1 MKISLLF
8 VLCFLATTFAQAQKT
23 EKLFLSGLDKDHT
36 KTWDFFCTGGRNSN
50 VWSHIE
56 VPSCWE
62 MQGFGTLNYGNKIEK
77 LSNEKGLYRYSF
89 SVPDDWKNKN
99 IVIVFEGSMTDTEVK
114 INGSLAGPIHQGSF
128 YRFKYDISKLLKF
141 GKQNL
146 LEVTVSKLSSNKS
159 VNGAER
165 EVDFWVFGGIYR
177 PVYLEAFPKQ
187 HIDRVAINAKADGS
201 FYSDVYFDGISR
213 NLSLETTIRDASGKI
228 VLNQNTEIKDLD
240 SDKVSVIAMVDH
252 PKTWNPEW
260 PYLYQ
265 VTFKLNKGK
274 KTIHQ
279 TTEKFG
285 FRTVEVRLNDG
296 IYINGQKVIFRGV
309 NRHSSWPTSGKTMSK
324 ELSIQDVMLM
334 KEMNMNAVRMSHYPP
349 DVHFLDVCDSLG
361 LFVLDELT
369 GWQKSYDTKVG
380 KPLVKEMVTRDV
392 NHPSIVIW
400 DNGNEG
406 GFNFDFDDDF
416 AKYDPQKRPVIHP
429 WASFRGISTHH
440 YKPYDYGMDIQFHG
454 RDIFFPT
461 EFLHG
466 LYDGGAGAG
475 LDDFWKLMMSNP
487 LSAGGFIWVF
497 ADEGIV
503 RTDKGGLV
511 DVAGESAPDGILGPF
526 RQKEASFY
534 TIKEI
539 WSPIYIDIPY
549 INLTFNGKIEVRNQF
564 MYTNLNQCRIK
575 WKLVDFDKPSDNS
588 LGEKTAFEG
597 ELTPP
602 DIEPASSGFLQ
613 IPLPL
618 GWRNHDALSIEA
630 FYPDGREMNKWTWP
644 VKSPAEIASSIVDT
658 TSAGS
663 VSVIENDSEISMEAS
678 GVTVKFDKKN
688 GYLIKAENKDGSISF
703 NNGPQ
708 LAFGKFECGGVRHY
722 TSGSKHVI
730 EIEAKGNT
738 RQMVWTMYPS
748 GWLQLDYGYS
758 LYGEMDYA
766 GINFCYPEEKVT
778 GMKWLGRGPYRVW
791 KDRLKGVPFGLYHK
805 DYNNT
810 VTGESWVYPEFKG
823 YHSNFYWV
831 TVENT
836 EVPFTVVSGSYDI
849 FLRMFTPQRP
859 KILTRENVFPAFPKG
874 DISFLHGISPIG
886 TKTQPPNEL
895 GPQGHKNMLYSMKGD
910 ILRMKLY
917 FDFRAK

>member
-1 MKISLLF
+1 MKKTFLFVFCILFSLL
-8 VLCFLATTFAQAQKT
+8 AQAQKT
-23 EKLFLSGLDKDHT
+23 EKLYLSGTDKDHT

-62 MQGFGTLNYGNKIEK
+62 MQGFGTLNYGNKVDK
-77 LSNEKGLYRYSF
+77 LSSEKGLYRYSF
-89 SVPDDWKNKN
+89 SIPDEWENKK
-99 IVIVFEGSMTDTEVK
+99 IFIVFEGSMTDTEVE
-114 INGSLAGPIHQGSF
+114 INGNLVGPIHQGSF
-128 YRFKYDISKLLKF
+128 YRFKYDISKLLKY
-141 GKQNL
+141 GKENL
-146 LEVTVSKLSSNKS
+146 LEVNVSKLSSNKS

-165 EVDFWVFGGIYR
+165 VVDFWVFGGIFR

-187 HIDRVAINAKADGS
+187 HIDWVAIDAKANGS
-201 FYSDVYFDGISR
+201 FYSDVYLNGIFKG
-213 NLSLETTIRDASGKI
+213 LSLETTIKSPSGEIIMNQITELKN
-228 VLNQNTEIKDLD
+228 LN
-240 SDKVSVIAMVDH
+240 SDKVSVSAKVDH

-265 VTFKLNKGK
+265 VTFKLKKGEK
-274 KTIHQ
+274 LIHQ

-296 IYINGQKVIFRGV
+296 IYVNGQKVVFRGV
-309 NRHSSWPTSGKTMSK
+309 NRHSSWPTSGRTMSK
-324 ELSIQDVMLM
+324 ELSILDVNLM

-380 KPLVKEMVTRDV
+380 KPLVKEMVIRDV
-392 NHPSIVIW
+392 NHPSIIIW

-406 GFNFDFDDDF
+406 GFNFDFDNDF
-416 AKYDPQKRPVIHP
+416 AKYDPQNRPVIHP
-429 WASFRGISTHH
+429 WDNFKGIGTSH
-440 YKPYDYGMDIQFHG
+440 YKPYNYGLNIAFHG

-466 LYDGGAGAG
+466 LYDGGAGSG

-503 RTDKGGLV
+503 RTDKGGMI
-511 DVAGESAPDGILGPF
+511 DVSGESAPDGILGPF
-526 RQKEASFY
+526 REKEASFY

-539 WSPIYIDIPY
+539 WSPIYIDLPY
-549 INLTFNGKIEVRNQF
+549 ISLAFNGKIEVRNQF
-564 MYTNLNQCRIK
+564 QYTNINQCKIK
-575 WKLVDFDKPSDNS
+575 WKLVDYAKPFDSS
-588 LGEKTAFEG
+588 LDEKIAFEG
-597 ELTPP
+597 ELSTQ
-602 DIEPASSGFLQ
+602 DIAPASSGFLQ
-613 IPLPL
+613 IPLPSD
-618 GWRNHDALSIEA
+618 WRNYDALSIEA

-644 VKSPAEIASSIVDT
+644 VKSPAQTASDIIDT
-658 TSAGS
+658 TFVGS
-663 VSVIENDSEISMEAS
+663 VSVIENDNEISMEAS
-678 GVTVKFDKKN
+678 GVIVKFDKKT
-688 GYLIKAENKDGSISF
+688 GYLIKVKNKAGSISF

-708 LAFGKFECGGVRHY
+708 LAFGKFECGGVKSY
-722 TSGSKHVI
+722 TDGSKHVI

-766 GINFCYPEEKVT
+766 GINFSYPEKKIT
-778 GMKWLGRGPYRVW
+778 GIKWLGRGPYRVW

-823 YHSNFYWV
+823 YHSDFYWV
-831 TVENT
+831 TIENT
-836 EVPFTVVSGSYDI
+836 EMPFTVVSGSYDI

-859 KILTRENVFPAFPKG
+859 KILTRENVFPAFPGG
-874 DISFLHGISPIG
+874 DISFLHGIPPIG
-886 TKTQPPNEL
+886 TKTQPPLEL

-910 ILRMKLY
+910 ILRMKLF
-917 FDFRAK
+917 FDFKSK